1 MTPRRRARGFA
12 YVEVMIAALVVVVCA
27 VPAANAIR
35 NGVTASQ
42 AGPARSAELLCVR
55 NLMETVLAEPYFNLN
70 TAAEL
75 ADSSGATSYS
85 RPADG
90 VCGVRTVTITLHQF
104 NGSAL
109 TKLVSTDDEQRK
121 TALLKVKVA
130 LQNSDYSFTTVV
142 AR

>member
-1 MTPRRRARGFA
+1 MTLRCPARGFA
-12 YVEVMIAALVVVVCA
+12 YVEVMIAAVVVVLCA

-35 NGVTASQ
+35 NGITAGQ

-55 NLMETVLAEPYFNLN
+55 NLMEAVLAEPYLNLN

-85 RPADG
+85 RPREGA
-90 VCGVRTVTITLHQF
+90 CGMRTVAITLHQF

-121 TALLKVKVA
+121 TALLKVKVS